1 VTPLVFAA
9 LAAAG
14 GLGAAA
20 RYALD
25 GAVGSRLRTVF
36 PWATFIINVSGS
48 LALGLVTALAA
59 GRLLPQELA
68 LVVGTGFLGGYT
80 TFSTTSYETV
90 RLLREKRYG
99 ASLANLAGTLGACL
113 AAAAAGLGLGSLLA

>member
-1 VTPLVFAA
+1 MTALVFVS

-25 GAVGSRLRTVF
+25 AAIGSRLRTVF

-48 LALGLVTALAA
+48 LALGLVTALAS
-59 GRLLPQELA
+59 GHLLPQEWA
-68 LVVGTGFLGGYT
+68 LIVGSGFLGGYT
-80 TFSTTSYETV
+80 TFSTTSYETI
-90 RLLREKRYG
+90 RLLREGRHL
-99 ASLANLAGTLGACL
+99 ASLGNSMGTLAVTICGA
-113 AAAAAGLGLGSLLA
+113 ALGYWFGSRF